1 MTIKLKVTVFLLYI
15 SRQSSWDIP
24 QLLMGRKLKVFCEE
38 ALKKRIGHTFE
49 LVNGN
54 REEYVQQFVVLP
66 VHGYLIKL
74 SMNEELYETCK
85 SGEVPHDELFR
96 RGERIRFIWVFKV
109 FNLINLLLPMFDPLV
124 RLSGKYPEEE
134 IWPELLLKFFEDV
147 TVYVK
152 FITLCLGETL

>member
-1 MTIKLKVTVFLLYI
+1 M
-15 SRQSSWDIP
+15 
-24 QLLMGRKLKVFCEE
+24 
-38 ALKKRIGHTFE
+38 
-49 LVNGN
+49 
-54 REEYVQQFVVLP
+54 
-66 VHGYLIKL
+66 
-74 SMNEELYETCK
+74 
-85 SGEVPHDELFR
+85 
-96 RGERIRFIWVFKV
+96 